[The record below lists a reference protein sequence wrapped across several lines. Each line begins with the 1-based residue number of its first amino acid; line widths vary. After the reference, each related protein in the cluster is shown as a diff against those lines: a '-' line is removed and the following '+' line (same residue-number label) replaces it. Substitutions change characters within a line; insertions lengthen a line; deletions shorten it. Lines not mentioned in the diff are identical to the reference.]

1 MRRSWIVGL
10 CATLLAGAAL
20 AAEKADDGW
29 KIYRNGKF
37 GYEFSYPADME
48 YTAYLD
54 GSSGELKDARTGH
67 RLVDVEVWPPDEC
80 PRQPAD
86 ASARAVG
93 IERAIAMTQADGP
106 DGSSYC
112 GEPVAVREYAAVRGA
127 KIYELELTCIR
138 ETYPGSD
145 ADPSDDGPEAA
156 PTDRQAVLT
165 PEGVKGPTY
174 FVDIS
179 RPWRKRILVA
189 DPVGADPR
197 RGETKGKIE
206 PAVLRRILG
215 TLMTFPVQQ
224 PPGVCIEDLRNRGF
238 PIGIRPHDSK
248 PPAAR

>member
-1 MRRSWIVGL
+1 
-10 CATLLAGAAL
+10 
-20 AAEKADDGW
+20 
-29 KIYRNGKF
+29 
-37 GYEFSYPADME
+37 
-48 YTAYLD
+48 
-54 GSSGELKDARTGH
+54 
-67 RLVDVEVWPPDEC
+67 
-80 PRQPAD
+80 
-86 ASARAVG
+86 
-93 IERAIAMTQADGP
+93 MTQADGP

-156 PTDRQAVLT
+156 DRYTGRSYA
-165 PEGVKGPTY
+165 EGVKGPTY
-174 FVDIS
+174 SVDIS
-179 RPWRKRILVA
+179 QPWRKRILVA

-215 TLMTFPVQQ
+215 TLVAFPIQQ
-224 PPGVCIEDLRNRGF
+224 PPGVCVEDLRNRDS
-238 PIGIRPHDSK
+238 IGIRPHNSK